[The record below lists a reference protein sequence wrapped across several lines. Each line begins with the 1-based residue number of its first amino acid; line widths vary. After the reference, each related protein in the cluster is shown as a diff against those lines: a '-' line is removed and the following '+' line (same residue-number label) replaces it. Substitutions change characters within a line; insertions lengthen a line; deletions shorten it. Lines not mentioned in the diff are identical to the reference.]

1 MGLCEGQYGPGGRGG
16 AAGGAGGGGG
26 VGRRAGLIHG
36 FALSLEPGPWLSLPE
51 VAAGGWQCAVIPN
64 SVSVLCLW
72 YKYREEVPV

>member
-1 MGLCEGQYGPGGRGG
+1 MGLCEGQYGPGGR
-16 AAGGAGGGGG
+16 GGAGGGGG

-36 FALSLEPGPWLSLPE
+36 FALSLELGPWLSLPE

-64 SVSVLCLW
+64 SVSVLCLR

>member
-16 AAGGAGGGGG
+16 AAGGGG

-51 VAAGGWQCAVIPN
+51 VAAGGWQC
-64 SVSVLCLW
+64 VL
-72 YKYREEVPV
+72 